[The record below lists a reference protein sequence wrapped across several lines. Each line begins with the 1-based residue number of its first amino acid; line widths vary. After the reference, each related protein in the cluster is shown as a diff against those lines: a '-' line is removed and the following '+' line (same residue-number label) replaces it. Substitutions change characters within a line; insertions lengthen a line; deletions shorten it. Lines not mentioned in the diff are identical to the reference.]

1 MDDMVQMDLK
11 TPVWDENKRLYRPG
25 KDVLVPASLAAKIRG
40 AGANDSANGSAG
52 TGSASL
58 DSVDFAS
65 EPAREAARAAGLTA
79 ADFAEVKPSSAGG
92 YTKPDVQALIDA
104 EQ

>member
-1 MDDMVQMDLK
+1 MADFVKMDLK
-11 TPVWDENKRLYRPG
+11 TPVWDENKKLYRPG
-25 KDVLVPASLAAKIRG
+25 KGVSVPAALAAKLRG
-40 AGANDSANGSAG
+40 AGANDSG

-65 EPAREAARAAGLTA
+65 EAAREAARAAGLTA

-92 YTKPDVQALIDA
+92 YTKPDVQAILDA